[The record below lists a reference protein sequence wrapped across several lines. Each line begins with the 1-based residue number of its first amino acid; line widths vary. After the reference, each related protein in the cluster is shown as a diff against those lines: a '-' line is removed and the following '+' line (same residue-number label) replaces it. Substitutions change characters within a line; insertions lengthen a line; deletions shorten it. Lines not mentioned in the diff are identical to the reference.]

1 MYKRQSGYE
10 LNLLSLSAE
19 ECAAIAEQIS
29 FYKEYRNL
37 LQFGKYYP
45 IEERQEHIAGWCIVS
60 EDKKRAVAMLAVTEK
75 KSRYTAP
82 YRYRL
87 KGLREDYV
95 YRVSA
100 RRQNNCAEF
109 VPFCA
114 SGALLNNGKIMLGDF
129 FAVSD
134 RSENSNSVASRIFV
148 LERQI

>member
-1 MYKRQSGYE
+1 
-10 LNLLSLSAE
+10 
-19 ECAAIAEQIS
+19 
-29 FYKEYRNL
+29 
-37 LQFGKYYP
+37 
-45 IEERQEHIAGWCIVS
+45 
-60 EDKKRAVAMLAVTEK
+60 MLAVTEK

-129 FAVSD
+129 CRIGPIGKFKFRRVADLRIGKTNLKRRDISAVARARLKMKFGACVLSPTINKSYGKTSP
-134 RSENSNSVASRIFV
+134 RLNRPRACFFGFSRPESIVFKKF
-148 LERQI
+148 